1 MTSSTSITWPA
12 MLRLTG
18 EAELAYLH
26 DPADW
31 ERHVHGSNYLATD
44 VLIDASGAIYTL
56 ERGTDG
62 NLRPQATEKSATL
75 DEIVDAVRAHAAQMG
90 SCCVA
95 KFSATSIPEA
105 IAAVRSFHC
114 ES

>member
-1 MTSSTSITWPA
+1 MTSSTCITWPA

-26 DPADW
+26 DQADW
-31 ERHVHGSNYLATD
+31 DMHAHGSHYLATD
-44 VLIDASGAIYTL
+44 VLIDAAGAIYTL

-62 NLRPQATEKSATL
+62 NIRPQATGKSAAL
-75 DEIVDAVRAHAAQMG
+75 DEVVDAVRGHAAQLG

-95 KFSATSIPEA
+95 KFSASSIPEA

>member
-1 MTSSTSITWPA
+1 

-26 DPADW
+26 DQADW
-31 ERHVHGSNYLATD
+31 DMHAHGSHYLTSD
-44 VLIDASGAIYTL
+44 YLIDASGAIYSL
-56 ERGTDG
+56 KRGAGGDVQ
-62 NLRPQATEKSATL
+62 LQATGKSATL
-75 DEIVDAVRAHAAQMG
+75 DEVVNAVRAHAAQSG

-95 KFSATSIPEA
+95 KFSASSIPEA